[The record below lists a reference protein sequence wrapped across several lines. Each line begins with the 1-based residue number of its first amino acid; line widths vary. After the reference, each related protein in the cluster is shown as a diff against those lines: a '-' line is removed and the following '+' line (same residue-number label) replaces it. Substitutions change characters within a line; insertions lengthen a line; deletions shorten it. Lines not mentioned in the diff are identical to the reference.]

1 MMTETL
7 KLFVNGF
14 ELDAD
19 SSEAIMNEIIAGRM
33 RPEQV
38 GAFLATLHFRPPT
51 ARMLA
56 GFVRAFRKHTVT
68 VPLNPDLTNT
78 LVDVCGTGG
87 DGLQSFNVSTAVAFV
102 TAAAG
107 QPVAKHGNRAVS
119 SRCGSFDVLEALGV
133 PFADTPEE
141 AAQSLKRHRL
151 AFMYA
156 PSFHPALRELAPVRR
171 ALGFRTVFNVL
182 GPLLNPAG
190 VRRQLVGVYSQDLV
204 VPVAETLGELGAIEA
219 MVVHGADGADEL
231 SISAPTKVAHLRDER
246 VHLSIVAP
254 EDFGLNRAVPE
265 AIVGSDPDVN
275 ARILANVLS
284 GEPGPRRDMV
294 ILNAAAALVV
304 GGRAQD
310 MHEGISIA
318 RTTLETGKA
327 RALLDEMKEALSLG
341 AVQ

>member
-1 MMTETL
+1 MTETL
-7 KLFVNGF
+7 KLLVNGF
-14 ELDAD
+14 DLEAD
-19 SSEAIMNEIIAGRM
+19 SAESIMSEIISGQI

-51 ARMLA
+51 SRMLA
-56 GFVRAFRKHTVT
+56 GFARAFRKHTVS
-68 VPLNPDLTNT
+68 VPLNPEIANDV
-78 LVDVCGTGG
+78 VDVCGTGG

-102 TAAAG
+102 TAASG

-141 AAQSLKRHRL
+141 ATQSLRRHRL

-156 PSFHPALRELAPVRR
+156 PSFHPALRELTPVRR

-190 VRRQLVGVYSQDLV
+190 VRRQLVGVYSPDLV
-204 VPVAETLGELGAIEA
+204 EPVAETLGELGAIEA

-231 SISAPTKVAHLRDER
+231 SISAPTKIAHLRDGR
-246 VHLSIVAP
+246 VQIRTVAP
-254 EDFGLNRAVPE
+254 ENFGLNRAVPE
-265 AIVGSDPDVN
+265 SIAGADPMQN

-304 GGRAQD
+304 GGRAHDLQ
-310 MHEGISIA
+310 EGVKIA
-318 RTTLETGKA
+318 RTTLESGKA